1 MRGTWLMLAAA
12 VVLGGCH
19 DETAPRDLNPPAAPR
34 GFRSV
39 TGDNTVYL
47 SWLANTES
55 DVAGYY
61 LYQAPCASG
70 SSCPY
75 TRIGS
80 VSGRG
85 NTTFTVTGLTNG
97 VTTYYAIAAYD
108 FAGNE
113 SDLSYE
119 DVFDTPRPEGFGAHL
134 SDYLTSPAL
143 AGWDLSAAHVR
154 AWDDATTDIF
164 YGYNGS
170 VFQMFVPDYQTD
182 IQDAGYAT
190 SLDAV
195 DFAPSAGWSP
205 TGSVE
210 LITGHCYIVWTR
222 DNHYAKFRVT
232 QFVPQ
237 GSNPPVVEF
246 DWAYQVA
253 AGNPELRARPV
264 VEGAS
269 ARRPIHWIR

>member
-1 MRGTWLMLAAA
+1 MRGTLLLLVAMLA
-12 VVLGGCH
+12 LSGCN
-19 DETAPRDLNPPAAPR
+19 DETAPRDVNPPAAPR

-55 DVAGYY
+55 DVAGYRI
-61 LYQAPCASG
+61 YQAPCASG

-80 VSGRG
+80 VSGR
-85 NTTFTVTGLTNG
+85 TATDFTVTGLTNG
-97 VTTYYAIAAYD
+97 VTAYYAVAAYD

-113 SDLSYE
+113 GDLSYQ
-119 DVFDTPRPEGFGAHL
+119 DVFDTPRPEGFGARL
-134 SDYLTSPAL
+134 SSYLTSPSV
-143 AGWDLSAAHVR
+143 AGWDLSAAQVR
-154 AWDDATTDIF
+154 AWDAATTDIF
-164 YGYNGS
+164 YGDNGS
-170 VFQMFVPDYQTD
+170 VSQMFVPDFQTD

-190 SLDAV
+190 TLDAV

-210 LITGHCYIVWTR
+210 LIVGHCYIVWTR
-222 DNHYAKFRVT
+222 DNNYAKFRVT
-232 QFVPQ
+232 QFIPQ
-237 GSNPPVVEF
+237 SSGPPVVEF

-253 AGNPELRARPV
+253 AGNPELRARPA

-269 ARRPIHWIR
+269 RRRPIHWIR